1 MKLKRFLLK
10 IEEIYEKYII
20 KLERGHLLKHH
31 FIYKNYLRLLKG
43 FKFPPPIPKKVLWM
57 NTTLKTKEEVDLA
70 IEIIKNLKLNLNS
83 NVLEKNWDSLIALNI
98 ILQNTD
104 INAVILDAGGN
115 INSLILFWLYQFGYC
130 NLKCLNLIFE
140 RKEKRGKIEFIP
152 GDLTNTD
159 FPDNF
164 FDVITCISVI
174 EHGVN
179 ENKYLEEMNR
189 ILKLGGLLITST
201 DYWESKLDLKN
212 KFAYNNPG
220 FIYDKES
227 IKSLL
232 NKAYHKGFELYGP
245 DIDLSCQNKTVH
257 WKRMN
262 LKFTFLI
269 FCLKKI

>member
-1 MKLKRFLLK
+1 MKLKRILLK

-43 FKFPPPIPKKVLWM
+43 FKFPPPTPKKVLWR
-57 NTTLKTKEEVDLA
+57 NTTLKTKEEVDHA
-70 IEIIKNLKLNLNS
+70 IEIIKNSKLNLQL
-83 NVLEKNWDSLIALNI
+83 NVPEKNWDSLIALNI

-104 INAVILDAGGN
+104 VNAVILDAGGQ
-115 INSLILFWLYQFGYC
+115 IISLILFWLYQLGYC

-140 RKEKRGKIEFIP
+140 KEMKRGKIEFIP

-164 FDVITCISVI
+164 FDIITCISVV

-179 ENKYLEEMNR
+179 EEKYFKEMHR
-189 ILKLGGLLITST
+189 ILKKGGLLITST
-201 DYWESKLDLKN
+201 DYWESKLDKIN
-212 KFAYNNPG
+212 NFAYNNPV
-220 FIYDKES
+220 FVYDKES
-227 IKSLL
+227 IQNLL
-232 NKAYHKGFELYGP
+232 KKAYNKGFKLFGP
-245 DIDLSCQNKTVH
+245 EIDLSCQDKVVH
-257 WKRMN
+257 WKRFS

-269 FCLKKI
+269 FCLQKK

>member
-1 MKLKRFLLK
+1 MKLERFLLK

-43 FKFPPPIPKKVLWM
+43 FKFPPPTPKKVLWM
-57 NTTLKTKEEVDLA
+57 NTTLKTKEEVVLA

-83 NVLEKNWDSLIALNI
+83 NILEKNWDSLIALNI

-104 INAVILDAGGN
+104 INAVILDAGGQ
-115 INSLILFWLYQFGYC
+115 INSLILLWLYQFGYC
-130 NLKCLNLIFE
+130 NLKCLNLVFK
-140 RKEKRGKIEFIP
+140 KESKRGKIEFIP

-164 FDVITCISVI
+164 FDVITCISVV

-179 ENKYLEEMNR
+179 EEKYFKEMHR
-189 ILKLGGLLITST
+189 ILKKGGLLITST
-201 DYWESKLDLKN
+201 DYWESKLDKII
-212 KFAYNNPG
+212 KFAYNNPV
-220 FIYDKES
+220 FVYDKES
-227 IKSLL
+227 IQRLL
-232 NKAYHKGFELYGP
+232 KKAYNKGFRLLGP
-245 DIDLSCQNKTVH
+245 EIDLSCQDKVVH
-257 WKRMN
+257 WTRLG

-269 FCLKKI
+269 FCLQKE